1 LWSLLA
7 AVPLDAAGLYL
18 TLSAF
23 HLVPS
28 GWPGAELPSSTLFA
42 AAAVSFALARVI
54 ALIALRH
61 LLRWRAASNDWS
73 RRVVRGRNRAGSH
86 G

>member
-18 TLSAF
+18 ALSAF

-28 GWPGAELPSSTLFA
+28 GWPAAELPSSTLFA
-42 AAAVSFALARVI
+42 AAAVSFALARAI

-61 LLRWRAASNDWS
+61 LLRWRSASNDWS
-73 RRVVRGRNRAGSH
+73 RRVVRGRNRASSH